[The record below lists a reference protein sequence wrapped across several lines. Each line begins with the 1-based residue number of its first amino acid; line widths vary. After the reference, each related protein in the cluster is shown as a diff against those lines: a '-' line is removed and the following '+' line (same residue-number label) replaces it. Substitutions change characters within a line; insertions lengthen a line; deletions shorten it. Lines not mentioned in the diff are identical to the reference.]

1 MMFVQAWDREGVDFA
16 VRAGVV
22 SRLSARDLWER
33 APERCDAGN
42 GQRLAP
48 LQLAPDDLVISAVE
62 AMDGGWRVSFGAAGV
77 ATYSFE
83 DLVPDLAPRRGRR
96 AATPWLAP
104 PAESRISFD
113 HAEIMAGGETLR
125 AALTHFAKYGWFHV
139 TGAPAEPGELERF
152 ILAFGRIRETNYG
165 RLFDVVVK
173 PAAENLAYT
182 DLGLEAHTD
191 NPYRQPVP
199 GVQVLHCLQAG
210 AEGGENRLV
219 DGFGVAE
226 ALRRDDPE
234 AFAILS
240 RTPVRFAWSDG
251 ETFLSDEAPVIGLD
265 AAGEVR
271 SLRYNHRSFRAIAA
285 ADAVL
290 RDAWRDAYAK
300 LAALVNAPDVGVEL
314 KLQAGELLVMD
325 NGRLLHARL
334 AFKSAPAAV
343 RHLQGAYAD
352 HDGVYSTLARLN
364 RAEADR
370 RVAEV
375 EALFASP
382 AMDDGYG
389 ERISIR
395 EHMLQGGELAAR
407 RGLGIELA
415 AAALL
420 HDIGWGPHAQGAAHE
435 AFAADFLEPRLG
447 RAVSE
452 PIRLH
457 VAAKRYLVAR
467 ALAYAE
473 RLSQA
478 SIDTLARQG
487 GPFTPAEADAFEA
500 LPEFEAALALRRI
513 DDDAKLVDAV
523 TRPFSDYRAMLTHL
537 ALVELER

>member
-1 MMFVQAWDREGVDFA
+1 MLVQGWDREGVDFA
-16 VRAGVV
+16 WRAGAV
-22 SRLSARDLWER
+22 SRLSAQDIWER
-33 APERCDAGN
+33 ASERCDTGN
-42 GQRLAP
+42 GQHLAP
-48 LQLAPDDLVISAVE
+48 LQSAPADLAISDVE
-62 AMDGGWRVSFGAAGV
+62 TVDGGWRVSFGEAGAA
-77 ATYSFE
+77 TLSLE
-83 DLVPDLAPRRGRR
+83 DVTPYIAPRRGRP
-96 AATPWLAP
+96 APVAWLAP
-104 PAESRISFD
+104 PQESRRRFAYAQIL
-113 HAEIMAGGETLR
+113 EGGEVLR
-125 AALTHFAKYGWFHV
+125 AALTQFTKYGWFHV
-139 TGAPAEPGELERF
+139 VNAPAEPGEVERL
-152 ILAFGRIRETNYG
+152 IAAFGRIRETNYG

-173 PAAENLAYT
+173 PSAENLAYT

-226 ALRRDDPE
+226 ALRREDPA
-234 AFAILS
+234 AFTILS

-251 ETFLSDEAPVIGLD
+251 ETFLSDEAPVISLD
-265 AAGEVR
+265 VTGEVG
-271 SLRYNHRSFRAIAA
+271 SLRYNHRSFRFIAA
-285 ADAVL
+285 GDAED
-290 RDAWRDAYAK
+290 RNAWRAAYAK

-314 KLQAGELLVMD
+314 KLEAGQMLVMD
-325 NGRLLHARL
+325 NQRLLHARL
-334 AFKSAPAAV
+334 AFRSAPTAA

-352 HDGVYSTLARLN
+352 HDGVYSTLTRLN
-364 RAEADR
+364 RLEAER

-375 EALFASP
+375 EALFVSP

-407 RGLGIELA
+407 RGLGIALA

-420 HDIGWGPHAQGAAHE
+420 HDIGWGPHAEGAAHE
-435 AFAADFLEPRLG
+435 SYAADFLEPRLG

-467 ALAYAE
+467 EPAYAD
-473 RLSQA
+473 RLSSA

-487 GPFTPAEADAFEA
+487 GPFTPAEADAFAA
-500 LPEFEAALALRRI
+500 LPEAEPALALWRI
-513 DDDAKLVDAV
+513 DDDAKLTGVV
-523 TRPFSDYRAMLTHL
+523 VRPFSDYRAMLTHL

>member
-1 MMFVQAWDREGVDFA
+1 MFVQAWDREGVDFA
-16 VRAGVV
+16 VQAGAAT
-22 SRLSARDLWER
+22 RLSARDLWER
-33 APERCDAGN
+33 APERCDPGN

-48 LQLAPDDLVISAVE
+48 LQSAPDDLVISEVE
-62 AMDGGWRVSFGAAGV
+62 AVDGGWRVSFDDAGV
-77 ATYSFE
+77 ASFSFE
-83 DLVPDLAPRRGRR
+83 DLAPYLAPRRGRP
-96 AATPWLAP
+96 APTPWLAP

-113 HAEIMAGGETLR
+113 HAGIMAGGETLR
-125 AALTHFAKYGWFHV
+125 AALTHFAKHGWFHV
-139 TGAPAEPGELERF
+139 TGAPAEPGELEHF
-152 ILAFGRIRETNYG
+152 IPAFGRIRETNYG

-226 ALRRDDPE
+226 ALRRDDPD
-234 AFAILS
+234 AFGILS
-240 RTPVRFAWSDG
+240 RTLVRFAWSDG
-251 ETFLSDEAPVIGLD
+251 ETFLSDEAPVIDLD
-265 AAGEVR
+265 VAGEVR
-271 SLRYNHRSFRAIAA
+271 SLRYNHRSFHAIVAGEA
-285 ADAVL
+285 TQ
-290 RDAWRDAYAK
+290 RDAWRDAYVK
-300 LAALVNAPDVGVEL
+300 LAALVNAPEVGVEL
-314 KLQAGELLVMD
+314 KLNSGEMLVMD
-325 NGRLLHARL
+325 NSRLLHARL
-334 AFKSAPAAV
+334 AFKSAPTAV

-352 HDGVYSTLARLN
+352 HDGVYSTLTRLN

-407 RGLGIELA
+407 RGLGVELA

-420 HDIGWGPHAQGAAHE
+420 HDIGWGPQAKGAAHE
-435 AFAADFLEPRLG
+435 SFAADFLEPRLG

-457 VAAKRYLVAR
+457 VAAKRYLMAWEP
-467 ALAYAE
+467 AYAE

-500 LPEFEAALALRRI
+500 LPKAQAALALRHI
-513 DDDAKLVDAV
+513 DDDAKLTDAI
-523 TRPFSDYRAMLTHL
+523 TRPFSDYRAMLIHL